1 MAHSADPVCEKV
13 HRDGCL
19 DALVRAAEDLGQ
31 RRLGVVRMSL
41 AAWDASAAV
50 RRDALADECLVL
62 QLRAGGAEK
71 LAVRELAC
79 LALDGSTW
87 VELADPAAVPL
98 LLAARPLV
106 LPELDKPGVG
116 RSAAQSCAVP
126 AFEGEP
132 AELGQRAFEPV
143 PRFHGFDLGLAML
156 VAQEWRLAA
165 QPHELPEE
173 QQAQHL
179 RV

>member
-1 MAHSADPVCEKV
+1 
-13 HRDGCL
+13 
-19 DALVRAAEDLGQ
+19 
-31 RRLGVVRMSL
+31 
-41 AAWDASAAV
+41 
-50 RRDALADECLVL
+50 VL

-71 LAVRELAC
+71 LAVQELAG
-79 LALDGSTW
+79 LALDGSTS

-106 LPELDKPGVG
+106 LPGLDKPGVG
-116 RSAAQSCAVP
+116 RSEAQSCAVP

-143 PRFHGFDLGLAML
+143 PRFRGFDLELAKL
-156 VAQEWRLAA
+156 VAQPYWWLAA
-165 QPHELPEE
+165 EPHELPEE